1 LDDYSAG
8 FIDTFERLAYGIAGV
23 LIYGGPAAKM
33 KSRVDELMGHRW
45 AWAPSLVRRYKTAF
59 PADQVRP
66 RRRDVVQFL
75 LADKNLRDVYQRSG
89 ARMRLVRWTDHSA
102 SAEMRPVGGNV
113 AQWPCPAI
121 VTVGDLAEWLSITV
135 PELEWFAD
143 LKGLSVGGS
152 AGKLEHYRYTVLE
165 KRQGA
170 GRLRLIESPKPR
182 LKELQRR
189 ILTEILDRI
198 PAHPAVHGFVRGRSI
213 KTFAAPHAGK
223 QTVLRMDLRD
233 FFPSIYGVRIQSL
246 FRTAG
251 YPEAVADLL
260 GGLCT
265 NVVPRSVWRAHAA
278 AVGDA
283 PSLYATPHLPQGAPT
298 SPALANLCAYRA
310 DCRLAGLAA
319 VAGAVYTRYADDLA
333 FSTENPSFDRSVERF
348 ASHVAAILQEEGFH
362 VHHRKTRVMRQGVR
376 QHLAGLVVN
385 EKVNVYRG
393 DFDEL
398 KAILTNCVRHGAESQ
413 NREGHPAFRA
423 HLEGRV
429 GFVGMVQAAKGAKLR
444 AILDRIVW
452 AEG

>member
-1 LDDYSAG
+1 LDDYSAA

-23 LIYGGPAAKM
+23 LMYGGSAKEL
-33 KSRVDELMGHRW
+33 KVRVHELMGHGW
-45 AWAPSLVRRYKTAF
+45 AWVPPLVRRFRTAF

-66 RRRDVVQFL
+66 RRRDILRFL
-75 LADKNLRDVYQRSG
+75 LADRSLRAEYQRSG
-89 ARMRLVRWTDHSA
+89 ARMKLVRWTEHSS
-102 SAEMRPVGGNV
+102 SAAMRPVAGNV
-113 AQWPCPAI
+113 AQWPIPAI
-121 VTVGDLAEWLSITV
+121 VTVGELASWLSITV

-143 LKGLSVGGS
+143 LKGLSRGGS
-152 AGKLEHYRYTVLE
+152 GDGKKLEHYRYTVLE

-170 GRLRLIESPKPR
+170 GQLRLIESPKPR
-182 LKELQRR
+182 LKEIQRR
-189 ILTEILDRI
+189 ILTEILDWV
-198 PAHPAVHGFVRGRSI
+198 PGHAAVHGFVRGRSI
-213 KTFAAPHAGK
+213 RTFAAPHAGK
-223 QTVLRMDLRD
+223 RTVLRMDLRD
-233 FFPSIYGVRIQSL
+233 FFPSIYGVRVQSL

-251 YPEAVADLL
+251 YPEAIADLL

-265 NVVPRSVWRAHAA
+265 NAVPRSVWRAHVAA
-278 AVGDA
+278 GDA
-283 PSLYATPHLPQGAPT
+283 PALYATPHLPQGAPT
-298 SPALANLCAYRA
+298 SPALANLCGYRA

-319 VAGAVYTRYADDLA
+319 AAGAVYTRYADDLA

-348 ASHVAAILQEEGFH
+348 ALHVAAILEEEGFR

-385 EKVNVYRG
+385 EKINVYRG

-429 GFVGMVQAAKGAKLR
+429 GFVEMVHAAKGAKLR
-444 AILDRIVW
+444 GILERVVW
-452 AEG
+452 TG